1 MAGYKIDRQLAEFG
15 EHLRGWRM
23 VLGLTAQQVSERAGI
38 TRDTLRKIEA
48 GNPSA
53 GFGNVAQDLRALG
66 VLDQVVGAVDP
77 LGSDIGRLRAGH
89 LAKKRAR

>member
-53 GFGNVAQDLRALG
+53 GFGNVAQVLRALG
-66 VLDQVVGAVDP
+66 VLDQVVEAVDP
-77 LGSDIGRLRAGH
+77 LGSDIGRLRAGR